1 MSAHL
6 REGAYYSVGAHSR
19 KYGIWR
25 KDSMLLFVEE
35 CRLLNTFNKSLC
47 LYVIRKEKNL
57 RRMNTAVK
65 LNQLVKD
72 RSKGTQLL
80 VINLPG
86 PPSDEN
92 DWQHCILFNPLV
104 VTVSETS

>member
-1 MSAHL
+1 
-6 REGAYYSVGAHSR
+6 
-19 KYGIWR
+19 
-25 KDSMLLFVEE
+25 
-35 CRLLNTFNKSLC
+35 
-47 LYVIRKEKNL
+47 
-57 RRMNTAVK
+57 MNTAVK

-92 DWQHCILFNPLV
+92 EWQHCILFNPLV
-104 VTVSETS
+104 VTISETS

>member
-1 MSAHL
+1 MSN
-6 REGAYYSVGAHSR
+6 REF
-19 KYGIWR
+19 ITQ
-25 KDSMLLFVEE
+25 MFPEIFV
-35 CRLLNTFNKSLC
+35 CC
-47 LYVIRKEKNL
+47 LICRKEENL

-86 PPSDEN
+86 APADESD
-92 DWQHCILFNPLV
+92 WLHCILFTPV
-104 VTVSETS
+104 G

>member
-1 MSAHL
+1 M
-6 REGAYYSVGAHSR
+6 V
-19 KYGIWR
+19 YGEKIPFCCLSSNAD
-25 KDSMLLFVEE
+25 KIVSINLFTVV
-35 CRLLNTFNKSLC
+35 F

-92 DWQHCILFNPLV
+92 DWQHCILFKPLGV
-104 VTVSETS
+104 RVSETS